1 MLFVRDLDRRG
12 GEMKLEKWLMGIV
25 IAVLVFG
32 NPIGRQ
38 IVLWIL
44 PMGSGIDDLIFLVLL
59 ALAVPVG
66 LVYWRRKH
74 NEKENDEHK
83 K

>member
-1 MLFVRDLDRRG
+1 
-12 GEMKLEKWLMGIV
+12 
-25 IAVLVFG
+25 VFG

-44 PMGSGIDDLIFLVLL
+44 PMGSGIDDLIFLALL